1 MCNKS
6 VDNYPHELKFAS
18 ECYRTHKVC
27 GKAVNTY
34 PSTRK
39 FVSECLMT
47 QKKCVIKQ
55 LIDAFMHL
63 VLFLT
68 NIKLN
73 KCVI

>member
-34 PSTRK
+34 PSTTN
-39 FVSECLMT
+39 FVYECLMT
-47 QKKCVIKQ
+47 EKKVIKQ

-63 VLFLT
+63 VLLLT